1 MYLADDVCDEKEWR
15 VCSQINI
22 LREEEGGLEDA
33 EQMEARRKGWI
44 ERTHKRK
51 EHQ

>member
-1 MYLADDVCDEKEWR
+1 
-15 VCSQINI
+15 VCSQMNR
-22 LREEEGGLEDA
+22 LREEEGGLEDV